1 MLVFLAATWQ
11 RFAGYVVL
19 VGGALLG
26 AFLLYRKG
34 NEDAKRDLELAQR
47 RQDAASEEAAGEV
60 RRGVG
65 ADSGSDV
72 AERLRGWQRPG
83 P

>member
-47 RQDAASEEAAGEV
+47 RQDAASEEASGEV

-72 AERLRGWQRPG
+72 AERLRGWQRPR

>member
-47 RQDAASEEAAGEV
+47 RQDAASAETADGVRRDVGAAG
-60 RRGVG
+60 GP
-65 ADSGSDV
+65 DV